1 MPGLCGLLN
10 HSCERRWRRVPL
22 PAGACPLVGF
32 FVIGFSC
39 NANALAS
46 VLWCRLVRC
55 PTARA
60 MICLPAGGS
69 FPHNSDTSHGYLVTL
84 PFCSACLHLIRP
96 ACCPNAVPTS
106 FAARSP

>member
-10 HSCERRWRRVPL
+10 HSCERRWRRAPL

-46 VLWCRLVRC
+46 VLWYRLFRC

-60 MICLPAGGS
+60 AIFLPPGGAVS
-69 FPHNSDTSHGYLVTL
+69 PQNHNKSRPLVKPTL
-84 PFCSACLHLIRP
+84 F
-96 ACCPNAVPTS
+96 
-106 FAARSP
+106 FAQPPPETPGRFLE

>member
-10 HSCERRWRRVPL
+10 HSCERRWRRAPL

-55 PTARA
+55 PTAQA
-60 MICLPAGGS
+60 MTCLPAGGA
-69 FPHNSDTSHGYLVTL
+69 FLHKSDTNHGHLVTL
-84 PFCSACLHLIRP
+84 PFCSRHPRLKRLGD
-96 ACCPNAVPTS
+96 CPHAAATS

>member
-10 HSCERRWRRVPL
+10 HSCERRWRRAPL

-46 VLWCRLVRC
+46 VLGYRLVRC

-60 MICLPAGGS
+60 TICLPAGGS
-69 FPHNSDTSHGYLVTL
+69 FPHKSDTNHGRLVTL
-84 PFCSACLHLIRP
+84 PFCSQRL
-96 ACCPNAVPTS
+96 CPKRLAGCPTVGPTS